1 LAFCRFPG
9 EKMGCFWFPGV
20 FSGRPGRA
28 ARLKKLARG
37 IYPAFLR
44 ALLRAVLLV
53 AGPGLGLGAGAGVLL
68 FVWGWVVL
76 VGLVLWVWVFGWFLR
91 SFLAPV
97 FGSFFGAS
105 GRRFW
110 ALVLGRSGPP
120 CGPKHGRAWN

>member
-53 AGPGLGLGAGAGVLL
+53 AGLGLGLVWVLGLGFCYLFGAGWCWL
-68 FVWGWVVL
+68 GWSC
-76 VGLVLWVWVFGWFLR
+76 GSG
-91 SFLAPV
+91 FLAGFCAHFWCRFSV
-97 FGSFFGAS
+97 RFFGPS
-105 GRRFW
+105 GRRFLGLGFGPVW
-110 ALVLGRSGPP
+110 AALRP
-120 CGPKHGRAWN
+120 